1 MNRGGGSKKGVL
13 LVVKDTDETRRIRRL
28 PRLYGTYLRRDR
40 DGTVISDRWRMV
52 TWKQFQSSLGEDGW
66 LLLHP
71 NWPRGKEAKQ
81 RYLHDP
87 PVSRRRQVGVLTYH
101 RIEEGVEAAI
111 RQSGQHVAPRY
122 VPAAGEEA
130 MQMEAVVA
138 LAQELSTT
146 FLDYQSVTEEV
157 VEEARRKTAELIRE
171 LGLERAEHPDKQ
183 VITARITKGATL
195 RDSLGRK
202 NLLISLT
209 RLYSVYLWAVRR
221 LESFGVY
228 TRKYQQQAHVLLFE
242 RAKMRWAIQWTV
254 EELRRRVLAHAN
266 FKRPGVSVHK
276 GTPQQL
282 ALMIEGI
289 ARGPLSL
296 VRLKPYFPVAVEARE
311 CLFEAA
317 DLVRRRGFSGAKDI
331 VEGVVISLSD
341 VLLDYGCEWDVQQL
355 DRAA

>member
-1 MNRGGGSKKGVL
+1 MNRGEGSKKGVL
-13 LVVKDTDETRRIRRL
+13 LVVEDTDETRRIRRL

-40 DGTVISDRWRMV
+40 DGTIVSDRWQMV

-71 NWPRGKEAKQ
+71 DWPRGKEAKQ

-87 PVSRRRQVGVLTYH
+87 PVSRRRQVGILTYH
-101 RIEEGVEAAI
+101 RVEEGVEAAI

-138 LAQELSTT
+138 LAQELSAT

-157 VEEARRKTAELIRE
+157 VEAARARTAELIRR
-171 LGLERAEHPDKQ
+171 LGLERAEHPDKR
-183 VITARITKGATL
+183 VIATRITKGATL

-209 RLYSVYLWAVRR
+209 QLYSVYLWAVRR

-242 RAKMRWAIQWTV
+242 RRKMRWAIQWTA
-254 EELRRRVLAHAN
+254 EELRRRILAQAN
-266 FKRPGVSVHK
+266 FRDPQTMVWR
-276 GTPQQL
+276 GTVQPL
-282 ALMIEGI
+282 AQMIEGI
-289 ARGPLSL
+289 AQGPIQL
-296 VRLKPYFPVAVEARE
+296 VRLKPYFPVAYESWE
-311 CLFEAA
+311 SLFETAQ
-317 DLVRRRGFSGAKDI
+317 LVRRRDFAAARDV
-331 VEGVVISLSD
+331 VEGVVRNLGE
-341 VLLDYGCEWDVQQL
+341 VLLDYEDALL
-355 DRAA
+355 DKAA